1 VLEAFLFT
9 ESIAAFMGISLFG
22 GICWKRANRYG
33 AFASLVVSST
43 VFFYLSR
50 VQFGKWLNWDAANFG
65 IALAAGFLVM
75 IAVSLLTRPE
85 SEDRLKSF
93 FERLDT
99 RSELDPATGEE
110 KVIREPGHDL
120 LIVHLLNPGLGG
132 GWRKFYERFRVD
144 INGLLVAFGVV
155 ALLIAIAKGLLYLP

>member
-1 VLEAFLFT
+1 
-9 ESIAAFMGISLFG
+9 
-22 GICWKRANRYG
+22 
-33 AFASLVVSST
+33 

-75 IAVSLLTRPE
+75 VAVSLLTRPE
-85 SEDRLKSF
+85 SEHRVQEF

-99 RSELDPATGEE
+99 RSELDPATGQET
-110 KVIREPGHDL
+110 VIREPGHDL
-120 LIVHLLNPGLGG
+120 LIVHLLNPGFKD
-132 GWRKFYERFRVD
+132 GWRRFYERFRVD

-155 ALLIAIAKGLLYLP
+155 GLLIALAKGLLYLP